1 MSDSLKKISIYT
13 DGAAE
18 PNPGP
23 GGYGV
28 VLLFGKHRKELSGGF
43 RRTTNNRM
51 ELRAAIVGL
60 EALTALCDVTLYS
73 DSKYLVEAMSQG
85 WVEKW
90 RAKEFLKKG
99 VLMTNADLWRR
110 LIELCELHRVR
121 FEWVKGH
128 AGDVENERC
137 DTLAMAALDGEN
149 LPPDEGYEEE
159 RRFAETIGVQPD
171 DGGISGGVGG
181 RRSGRAKDE
190 PEEGQP
196 CRKCG
201 VPLERRVPKKKG
213 KGEFYYAWYLHCP
226 GCGTNY
232 MLESAKRYD

>member
-1 MSDSLKKISIYT
+1 VADGLKEVTIYT

-28 VLLFGKHRKELSGGF
+28 VLLFGGHRKELSGGF

-51 ELRAAIVGL
+51 ELRAAVVAL
-60 EALTALCDVTLYS
+60 EALKALCAVTLHS

-99 VLMTNADLWRR
+99 VPMSNADLWKR
-110 LIELCELHRVR
+110 LAELCDLHRVR
-121 FEWVKGH
+121 FAWVKGH

-137 DTLAMAALDGEN
+137 DALAMAALLEKD
-149 LPPDEGYEEE
+149 LPADEGYEEE
-159 RRFAETIGVQPD
+159 REFAEERGFDVE
-171 DGGISGGVGG
+171 GE
-181 RRSGRAKDE
+181 GRAAKKGDMQ
-190 PEEGQP
+190 EEGQP

-201 VPLERRVPKKKG
+201 VAVEKRVPKKRG
-213 KGEFYYAWYLHCP
+213 KGEWYYAWYLYCP

-232 MLESAKRYD
+232 MVEGGKRFERH

>member
-1 MSDSLKKISIYT
+1 MADELKNVVIYT

-28 VLLFGKHRKELSGGF
+28 VLLFGKYRKELSGGF

-60 EALTALCDVTLYS
+60 ESLKALCQVTLYS
-73 DSKYLVEAMSQG
+73 DSKYLVEAMTQG

-99 VLMTNADLWRR
+99 VLMSNADLWKR
-110 LIELCELHRVR
+110 LVELCELHRVR

-137 DTLAMAALDGEN
+137 DALAMAALLGEN
-149 LPPDEGYEEE
+149 LPADEGYEEE
-159 RRFAETIGVQPD
+159 RRFAEERQAGALLMD
-171 DGGISGGVGG
+171 DSPVPVTSKAGDMH
-181 RRSGRAKDE
+181 DE
-190 PEEGQP
+190 GDP

-201 VPLERRVPKKKG
+201 TPVEKRVPKKRG
-213 KGEFYYAWYLHCP
+213 KGEYWYAWYLHCP

-232 MLESAKRYD
+232 MLEQAKRYGR